1 MAMLDCLMAK
11 IRRDMALQA
20 EMLSAFIS
28 PLLSARA
35 ITSTEAAATA
45 LPAKESESANVADDR
60 RRETLAAMML
70 AAEDND
76 RCRHEAVLAA
86 EDDDQRRHEAVLAA
100 EDDD

>member
-1 MAMLDCLMAK
+1 MVEIC
-11 IRRDMALQA
+11 RDMALQA
-20 EMLSAFIS
+20 KMLSAFIS

-45 LPAKESESANVADDR
+45 LPAKELESANAADDR
-60 RRETLAAMML
+60 RCETLAAMML

-76 RCRHEAVLAA
+76 RRRHEVVLAA

-100 EDDD
+100 GGGGRRPTSS